1 MSEQRTAFFDGQFM
15 AEENAR
21 LHISDLSIQRG
32 YGAFDF
38 FRVVNNIPVFMD
50 EHIDRFYRSAAG
62 LNLEI
67 GMHKAGLRP
76 IIMEL
81 IERNNMASSGIK
93 LTITGGYSPDGFS
106 MIAPNFFITQHAVPP
121 RLEEWVDKGLK
132 VITYEHVRE
141 QAEIKSINYIT
152 GVLLHQK
159 LKNTGAHDVLYCQN
173 NEVSEFPRYNFFIV
187 TKDEVIATPTKNVL
201 RGITRARVLGLAAK
215 QFKTA
220 ERVVTI
226 DDIRNAKEAFITSTT
241 KQVLPVVQVDDI
253 IIGNGKP
260 GSITRLLDAQMQE
273 VIVTHLQKP
282 PHTRA
287 NTPVH

>member
-1 MSEQRTAFFDGQFM
+1 MSNQRTAYFDGQFV

-38 FRVVNNIPVFMD
+38 FRVVNNVPVFMD
-50 EHIDRFYRSAAG
+50 EHLDRFYRSAAG
-62 LNLEI
+62 LRLEI
-67 GMHKAGLRP
+67 GMDKASMRS

-106 MIAPNFFITQHAVPP
+106 MIAPNFFITQQHVPP
-121 RLEEWVDKGLK
+121 RQEEWVEKGLK
-132 VITYEHVRE
+132 VITHEHVRE

-152 GVLLHQK
+152 GVLLHEK
-159 LKNTGAHDVLYCQN
+159 IKKTGAHDVLYRQN
-173 NEVSEFPRYNFFIV
+173 SEVSEFPRFNFFIV
-187 TKDEVIATPTKNVL
+187 TKDDVIATPAKNVL
-201 RGITRARVLGLAAK
+201 HGITRARVLDLASK

-220 ERVVTI
+220 ERAVTM
-226 DDIRNAKEAFITSTT
+226 DDIRNAREAFITSTT

-253 IIGNGKP
+253 IIANGKP
-260 GSITRLLDAQMQE
+260 GNITRQLDDQLQE
-273 VIVTHLQKP
+273 VIKSVVNKSLTFSQ
-282 PHTRA
+282 
-287 NTPVH
+287 